1 MHKNEL
7 GSQRIRGSGEVLMQ
21 TKGGGKHDILPVG
34 RPSRDHARLY
44 VNDAPRSRCG
54 HVPRH
59 HHGVG
64 EHGGVHG
71 ASELRYRGSGS
82 PPSRRSRA
90 LSRTI
95 VGSCIIKQWRRTWL
109 ASKQISAQLGGQDK
123 KPHIA
128 ARSVDWKTCV
138 FWTLAHIAAHLREV
152 CNSLLSNG
160 FNDYRT
166 SRATRHG

>member
-1 MHKNEL
+1 VHKNEL

-82 PPSRRSRA
+82 PPSQRSRT
-90 LSRTI
+90 LSRAI
-95 VGSCIIKQWRRTWL
+95 AGSCIIKQWRRSWP
-109 ASKQISAQLGGQDK
+109 ANKQISAQLGGQDK
-123 KPHIA
+123 SRKLRRGRVVEELRCIKRF
-128 ARSVDWKTCV
+128 ARCAPDRRSLSICTTHCIFTTTC
-138 FWTLAHIAAHLREV
+138 
-152 CNSLLSNG
+152 
-160 FNDYRT
+160 T
-166 SRATRHG
+166 SCTPAP